1 MYCRYTKLCIIQNIT
16 SGCRCLVR
24 GLRIFCV
31 QRSPG
36 ICSCQLCL
44 KVRIKCFIQLYRIYY
59 KLLQQTQTLLK
70 LKLLFDL
77 FTVLCRSDAQRAAKQ
92 KERKEKELE
101 LCAFNAEQIEDS
113 HHTHSLVSTVLLKI
127 LQHFIPLQLPF
138 WSIHFILLKSIT
150 NLLLETRTLWGKGSK
165 DSGKKFTFK

>member
-1 MYCRYTKLCIIQNIT
+1 MCRKSLFFWELCIFNMA
-16 SGCRCLVR
+16 L
-24 GLRIFCV
+24 IFFSFTWC
-31 QRSPG
+31 
-36 ICSCQLCL
+36 CS
-44 KVRIKCFIQLYRIYY
+44 VVPY
-59 KLLQQTQTLLK
+59 
-70 LKLLFDL
+70 
-77 FTVLCRSDAQRAAKQ
+77 VRSDAQRAAKQ

-113 HHTHSLVSTVLLKI
+113 HHTHSLVSTANSTI

-165 DSGKKFTFK
+165 DSGTSSRSNITWTLPFALLLHSILYLNSL